1 MNIDKSARVRA
12 MGQQPRVLW
21 LTGLPG
27 AGKSTIAGRL
37 EQKLRALGKH
47 TCLLDGDI
55 IRLGLNQDLGFTQ
68 QDRVENIRR
77 IAEVAKLMAGTGLI
91 VIVAFIS
98 PFRSGRA
105 MARNMMGDGKFAE
118 IFIDTPIDVCEK
130 RDPKG
135 LYAKARKGELSD
147 FTGIDSPYEPPEK
160 PDVHIKTLDLSA
172 DEAADKVICFLKA
185 QGL

>member
-1 MNIDKSARVRA
+1 MKQKSK
-12 MGQQPRVLW
+12 VLW
-21 LTGLPG
+21 FTGLPG
-27 AGKSTIAGRL
+27 AGKSTIAIQL
-37 EQKLRALGKH
+37 EQKLRASGKH

-105 MARNMMGDGKFAE
+105 MARNIMGDGEFAE

-135 LYAKARKGELSD
+135 LYAKARRGELPD
-147 FTGIDSPYEPPEK
+147 FTGIDSPYEAPER
-160 PDVHIKTLDLSA
+160 PEVHIETLKLSA
-172 DEAADKVICFLKA
+172 DEAADAIVRFIRA
-185 QGL
+185 EEA